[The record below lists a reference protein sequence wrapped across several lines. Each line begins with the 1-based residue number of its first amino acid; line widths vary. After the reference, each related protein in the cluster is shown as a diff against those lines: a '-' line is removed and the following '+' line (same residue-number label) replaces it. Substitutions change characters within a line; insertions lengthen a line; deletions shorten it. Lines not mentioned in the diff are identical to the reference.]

1 MLYVNESINMLKIDD
16 FASFRR
22 VATPFYY
29 YDIDLFQD
37 TVAKVAELSS
47 RYGIKVHYSVKANS
61 DSRLNDIIS
70 SKGFGADCVSGD
82 EIDFAVGCGYEP
94 KNIFF
99 AGVGKT
105 DREICQAFQ
114 VGIGAFVVESL
125 EEIEIIGDLAGRL
138 GRRASI
144 SLRIN
149 PNIDAHTHHYITTG
163 LYEDKFGISD
173 RSFDEA
179 VALVN
184 SCPYIDFYGLQF
196 HIGSQILEVE
206 DVVKLECSKVNDIVA
221 RFEANGMTVKNIDLG
236 GGLGVDY
243 DEPDVNQVPDFA
255 TWFETIDRNLKRR
268 PDQVVHVEPGRSI
281 VAQCGSLITEV
292 LFVKKGENRRF
303 LMVDAGMNDL
313 IRPALYGSY
322 HKIEN
327 LSAHYE
333 DNDSREN
340 RVYDVV
346 GPVCESADTFG
357 KERLLAKSHRGD
369 RIAIR
374 SAGAYGQVMASRY
387 NMRPFAPSVYS
398 DRLAEAPRRKGYF
411 VG

>member
-1 MLYVNESINMLKIDD
+1 MYQSTNMLKIED

-29 YDIDLFQD
+29 YDIDLFRQ
-37 TVAKVAELSS
+37 TAETVAELSE
-47 RYGIKVHYSVKANS
+47 RTGIHVHYSLKANS
-61 DSRLNDIIS
+61 DRRLNDILS
-70 SKGFGADCVSGD
+70 SKGLGADCVSGD
-82 EIDFAVGCGYEP
+82 EIDYAVSCGYNP
-94 KNIFF
+94 KKIFF
-99 AGVGKT
+99 AGVAKS
-105 DREICQAFQ
+105 DKEICQAFQ

-125 EEIEIIGDLAGRL
+125 EEIEIVSDIARRL
-138 GRRASI
+138 GRRAPM

-149 PNIDAHTHHYITTG
+149 PNIDPHTHHYITTG

-179 VALVN
+179 VAMVKDN
-184 SCPYIDFYGLQF
+184 PFIDFFGLQF
-196 HIGSQILEVE
+196 HIGSQIMEVE
-206 DVVKLECSKVNDIVA
+206 EVIRLECEKVNDIVK
-221 RFEANGMTVKNIDLG
+221 RFESTGLVVRNIDLG

-243 DEPDVNQVPDFA
+243 DDPDGHPIPDFE
-255 TWFETIDRNLKRR
+255 TWFRTISDNLERR
-268 PDQVVHVEPGRSI
+268 PDQTLHIEPGRSL
-281 VAQCGSLITEV
+281 VAQSGSLITEV
-292 LFVKKGENRRF
+292 LYVKKGENKRF

-313 IRPALYGSY
+313 IRPALYGVY

-327 LSAHYE
+327 VTAFYE
-333 DNDSREN
+333 DNNSRDT

-346 GPVCESADTFG
+346 GPVCESSDCFG
-357 KERLLAKSHRGD
+357 KERPLAKSRRGD

-398 DRLAEAPRRKGYF
+398 DRIAEAPKRKDYF
-411 VG
+411 AEVD

>member
-1 MLYVNESINMLKIDD
+1 MLTIND
-16 FASFRR
+16 FASFRK

-29 YDIDLFQD
+29 YDVDLFQK
-37 TVAKVAELSS
+37 TAEIVAALSE
-47 RYGIKVHYSVKANS
+47 RTGIQVHYSIKANS
-61 DSRLNDIIS
+61 DHRLNDILS
-70 SKGFGADCVSGD
+70 SKGIGADCVSGD
-82 EIDFAVGCGYEP
+82 EIEFAVGCGYDP
-94 KNIFF
+94 KKIFF

-125 EEIEIIGDLAGRL
+125 EEIEIIADLAKRL
-138 GRRASI
+138 GRKAPM

-149 PNIDAHTHHYITTG
+149 PNIDPHTHHYITTG

-179 VALVN
+179 LAMVRDN
-184 SCPYIDFYGLQF
+184 PYIDFFGLQF

-206 DVVKLECSKVNDIVA
+206 DVIKLECEKVNNIVS
-221 RFEANGMTVKNIDLG
+221 RFEETGLPVRNIDLG
-236 GGLGVDY
+236 GGLGIDY
-243 DEPDVNQVPDFA
+243 DEPDENPVPDFE
-255 TWFETIDRNLKRR
+255 TWFTTIDKHLKRR
-268 PDQVVHVEPGRSI
+268 PDQTVHVEPGRSV
-281 VAQCGSLITEV
+281 VAQAGSLITEV
-292 LFVKKGENRRF
+292 LYVKRGENKRF

-313 IRPALYGSY
+313 IRPALYGAY

-327 LSAHYE
+327 VSAFYE
-333 DNDSREN
+333 DGDRRET

-346 GPVCESADTFG
+346 GPVCESADCFG
-357 KERLLAKSHRGD
+357 KERPLAKSHRGD

-374 SAGAYGQVMASRY
+374 SAGAYGQVMASHY

-398 DRLAEAPRRKGYF
+398 DRLAEAPRRKDYF
-411 VG
+411 AGE

>member
-1 MLYVNESINMLKIDD
+1 MFIMLRIDD
-16 FASFRR
+16 YATFRR

-29 YDIDLFQD
+29 YDIDLFMR
-37 TVAKVAELSS
+37 TVDKVADLSEKT
-47 RYGIKVHYSVKANS
+47 GIQVHYSVKANS

-70 SKGFGADCVSGD
+70 YKGLGADCVSGD
-82 EIDFAVGCGYEP
+82 EIEFAVGCGYDP
-94 KNIFF
+94 RKIFF
-99 AGVGKT
+99 AGVGKS

-125 EEIEIIGDLAGRL
+125 EEIEIIGDLACRL
-138 GRRASI
+138 GRRAPV

-184 SCPYIDFYGLQF
+184 ACPNIDFYGLQF
-196 HIGSQILEVE
+196 HIGSQILDVE
-206 DVVKLECSKVNDIVA
+206 DVVKLECAKVNDIVS
-221 RFEANGMTVKNIDLG
+221 RFEANGMIVKNIDLG
-236 GGLGVDY
+236 GGLGIDY
-243 DEPDVNQVPDFA
+243 DEPDVNPVADFE
-255 TWFETIDRNLKRR
+255 TWFGTIDRNLRRR
-268 PDQVVHVEPGRSI
+268 PDQIVHVEPGRSI
-281 VAQCGSLITEV
+281 VAQCGSLVTEV

-333 DNDSREN
+333 DNDAREN

-357 KERLLAKSHRGD
+357 RERLLAKSHRGD
-369 RIAIR
+369 LIGIR

-398 DRLAEAPRRKGYF
+398 DRLAEAPRRKEYF
-411 VG
+411 AGR

>member
-1 MLYVNESINMLKIDD
+1 MLRIDD
-16 FASFRR
+16 FASFEK

-29 YDIDLFQD
+29 YDIDLFRR
-37 TVAKVAELSS
+37 TVDKVAELSAQT
-47 RYGIKVHYSVKANS
+47 GIQVHYSLKANS
-61 DSRLNDIIS
+61 DRRLNEMIS
-70 SKGFGADCVSGD
+70 SREIGADCVSGD
-82 EIDFAVGCGYEP
+82 EIDFAVSCGYDP
-94 KNIFF
+94 KKIFF
-99 AGVGKT
+99 AGVAKS

-125 EEIEIIGDLAGRL
+125 EEIEIVSDIARRL
-138 GRRASI
+138 GRKAPM

-149 PNIDAHTHHYITTG
+149 PNIDPHTHHYITTG

-179 VALVN
+179 VAMVKN
-184 SCPYIDFYGLQF
+184 NPYIDFYGLQF

-206 DVVKLECSKVNDIVA
+206 DVVKLECEKVNDIVD
-221 RFEANGMTVKNIDLG
+221 RFESTGLTVKNIDLG
-236 GGLGVDY
+236 GGLGIDY
-243 DEPDVNQVPDFA
+243 DDPDGNPVPDFDK
-255 TWFETIDRNLKRR
+255 WFETICNYIRKR
-268 PDQVVHVEPGRSI
+268 PDQTIHVEPGRSL
-281 VAQCGSLITEV
+281 VAQSGSLVTEV
-292 LFVKKGENRRF
+292 LYVKKGENRRF

-313 IRPALYGSY
+313 IRPALYGAY

-327 LSAHYE
+327 LTAEYE
-333 DNDSREN
+333 QGGKRGW

-346 GPVCESADTFG
+346 GPVCESADCFG
-357 KERLLAKSHRGD
+357 KERSLAKSHRGD

-398 DRLAEAPRRKGYF
+398 DRVAEAPRRKNYF
-411 VG
+411 AGE